1 MTSPQAEALA
11 EALLPLARRVRRDV
25 TAVKKSD
32 GSRWTTQPL
41 TKERLIA
48 HCNGG
53 PPRGVCPIKAGE
65 SVTLVGLLDFDSHG
79 GETGWAEMSVTVGRV
94 VDVLELVHGMSPVLF
109 RSSGGRGVHL
119 YLLWDAP
126 QDACSVRVF
135 LGSVLADC
143 GLKNGARGV
152 VAGEVEVFPKQDHVS
167 AGGFGNQFILPLS
180 GASEW
185 LVLEECSGLLES
197 AGTPDAG
204 VWRSSPA
211 VPVVEKPARE
221 VAAGDRPV
229 GAWVDALMAIPNGLD
244 DSSSLG
250 YDDWFRVVCGIHHE
264 TGGSAEGLELAQE
277 WSSRSPKHDPA
288 FLEARVWPYIKGADE
303 RGGTA
308 VTGGT
313 IMSLAAK
320 GWGWTAPLSDED
332 FPDLGP
338 GGGHGRSGTM
348 GRVGSARD
356 LAGRPLAG
364 AGDARAA
371 GVGAAG
377 GGVRGGDPRGGG
389 GRGPAVDADG
399 AGRRDAGAD
408 GAGEDDALWESGAGG
423 AAADGR
429 TGERVDGATAQP
441 PATAVAEVGPGR
453 LIEDDEALWAPP
465 ERRGVPSAQ
474 HLCTDLANAKRLS
487 STYGDRVLVAGNRW
501 HVWDGRRWDASETGE
516 SEVTR
521 YAASL
526 GRLIKEEARETM
538 RKARAAALG
547 GSAAALAGLTE
558 EEAEA
563 WAEAAG
569 EKGQGAAGGKA
580 AELAE
585 ALEKWSARS
594 EMAGAIDAAL
604 RLARRMLTV
613 DSGLMDRN
621 PWLLNVRNGVIDLRT
636 GELRPHDPGLLIT
649 KLADVDYLGLDYVYP
664 DWEGAVAQIAGES
677 DARSGERHVTSF
689 LRRWFGYC
697 ATGDISEQVF
707 VVHWG
712 DGSNGKSTVL
722 GTVSAVLG
730 DYAGTAA
737 PQLLAS
743 SGQGPEAHPTGIAD
757 LWGKRMVTAHETKE
771 GAVLREDF
779 IKQATGGDKIK
790 ARYMRE
796 DFFEFDPTHKIQ
808 MLTNAKPS
816 VRGQDHGI
824 WRRVLLVAY
833 TQRFGTAE
841 QVAAGEAT
849 AVGDKHLGARLASDA
864 ARSGVLSWIV
874 RGAVEW
880 ARVGLRAPDAVRE
893 ASAVYREE
901 QDRVGQWV
909 HECCEVQPA
918 ESVRADAGS
927 RIGGAGELAGGG
939 SEFADS
945 GSLEW
950 SEPLTMGM
958 GGLYPAYAEWCKGG
972 GIHALSRQRFLQE
985 LLRVC
990 KRAQLRETYEKGA
1003 SGRRRKVARIFGVR
1017 LLPE

>member
-1 MTSPQAEALA
+1 MSDPNNPLIA
-11 EALLPLARRVRRDV
+11 ALLPLVRRVRTDV

-32 GSRWTTQPL
+32 GSRWTREPL
-41 TKERLIA
+41 TRERLA
-48 HCNGG
+48 RHCNGG
-53 PPRGVCPIKAGE
+53 PARGVCFIKPGE
-65 SVTLVGLLDFDSHG
+65 SVTMVALLDFDSHG
-79 GETGWAEMSVTVGRV
+79 GETDWTGMSLAAGRV
-94 VDVLELVHGMSPVLF
+94 LDQLELVHGMSPLVF
-109 RSSGGRGVHL
+109 RSSGGRGVHV
-119 YLLWDAP
+119 YLLWDSP
-126 QDACSVRVF
+126 QDAYSVREF
-135 LGSVLADC
+135 LRGVLADV
-143 GLKNGARGV
+143 GLRPGTRGV
-152 VAGEVEVFPKQDHVS
+152 VNAEVEVFPKQSSVGPD
-167 AGGFGNQFILPLS
+167 GWGNQVILPLAGKS
-180 GASEW
+180 AL
-185 LVLEECSGLLES
+185 LVMEECSGLLEE
-197 AGTPDAG
+197 AGRPLDAG
-204 VWRSSPA
+204 DWRASPA
-211 VPVVEKPARE
+211 VPVVQRE
-221 VAAGDRPV
+221 QAVPVTGDRPE
-229 GAWVDALMAIPNGLD
+229 GLWVDALMALPNGLEVEGRGD
-244 DSSSLG
+244 TSLG

-264 TGGSAEGLELAQE
+264 TGGSAEGLELAQD
-277 WSSRSPKHDPA
+277 WSARSPKHDPA
-288 FLEARVWPYIKGADE
+288 FLETRVWPYIKRADE
-303 RGGTA
+303 RGGNA

-313 IMSLAAK
+313 IMSLATRN
-320 GWGWTAPLSDED
+320 WGWAAPLDDSD
-332 FPDLGP
+332 FPTLDH
-338 GGGHGRSGTM
+338 GGRDVGRSGD
-348 GRVGSARD
+348 VARRP
-356 LAGRPLAG
+356 AGRG
-364 AGDARAA
+364 AVADPA
-371 GVGAAG
+371 GVGAAHARGAGRAARGSAG
-377 GGVRGGDPRGGG
+377 GTE
-389 GRGPAVDADG
+389 AVDADH
-399 AGRRDAGAD
+399 AGRRDADAD
-408 GAGEDDALWESGAGG
+408 GGGEDSALWESGSGDDGG
-423 AAADGR
+423 RPDGTEEPAPAALA
-429 TGERVDGATAQP
+429 
-441 PATAVAEVGPGR
+441 R
-453 LIEDDEALWAPP
+453 LAREAPEDDDSLWAPP

-563 WAEAAG
+563 WAEAGG

-585 ALEKWSARS
+585 ALEKWSVRS

-621 PWLLNVRNGVIDLRT
+621 PWLLNVRNGVVDLRT

-649 KLADVDYLGLDYVYP
+649 KLADVEYLGLDYVYP

-677 DARSGERHVTSF
+677 DGDARMGGAGGGFAGGPVSAF

-737 PQLLAS
+737 PQLLAA

-808 MLTNAKPS
+808 MLTNAKPV

-849 AVGDKHLGARLASDA
+849 AVGDKHLGARLCGDA

-927 RIGGAGELAGGG
+927 RMGGAGEHAGGG

-950 SEPLTMGM
+950 SEPLVMGM
-958 GGLYPAYAEWCKGG
+958 VGVYPAYVEWCKAG
-972 GIHALSRQRFLQE
+972 GIHALSRQRFAQE

-990 KRAQLRETYEKGA
+990 KRAHIRDVYEKGA
-1003 SGRRRKVARIFGVR
+1003 SGKRRKVARVFGIR

>member
-1 MTSPQAEALA
+1 MILIELPKEACLSP
-11 EALLPLARRVRRDV
+11 D
-25 TAVKKSD
+25 
-32 GSRWTTQPL
+32 W
-41 TKERLIA
+41 
-48 HCNGG
+48 
-53 PPRGVCPIKAGE
+53 
-65 SVTLVGLLDFDSHG
+65 
-79 GETGWAEMSVTVGRV
+79 
-94 VDVLELVHGMSPVLF
+94 
-109 RSSGGRGVHL
+109 
-119 YLLWDAP
+119 
-126 QDACSVRVF
+126 
-135 LGSVLADC
+135 
-143 GLKNGARGV
+143 
-152 VAGEVEVFPKQDHVS
+152 
-167 AGGFGNQFILPLS
+167 
-180 GASEW
+180 
-185 LVLEECSGLLES
+185 
-197 AGTPDAG
+197 
-204 VWRSSPA
+204 WRSSPP
-211 VPVVEKPARE
+211 VPFVPREEVTPAPTE
-221 VAAGDRPV
+221 RPE
-229 GAWVDALMAIPNGLD
+229 GLWVDALLAIPNGLN
-244 DSSSLG
+244 DSASMG
-250 YDDWFRVVCGIHHE
+250 YDEWFRVVCGIHHE
-264 TGGSAEGLELAQE
+264 TGGSADGLALAQD
-277 WSSRSPKHDPA
+277 WSARSPKHDPA
-288 FLEARVWPYIKGADE
+288 FLEQRVWPYIKGAGE
-303 RGGTA
+303 RGGNA

-313 IMSLAAK
+313 IMSLAARD
-320 GWGWTAPLSDED
+320 WGWAAPLDDSEFPTLDER
-332 FPDLGP
+332 GK
-338 GGGHGRSGTM
+338 HVQ
-348 GRVGSARD
+348 RVDGLD
-356 LAGRPLAG
+356 H
-364 AGDARAA
+364 
-371 GVGAAG
+371 
-377 GGVRGGDPRGGG
+377 G
-389 GRGPAVDADG
+389 GRGPRLVG
-399 AGRRDAGAD
+399 AGRPDVGGGGVSHPRAGAVMAREVGGRRSGD
-408 GAGEDDALWESGAGG
+408 GPERLAGDEADAALWESESGDGDDGGRPDGADWPEDGGGQGTQRLVGRLTEG
-423 AAADGR
+423 AA
-429 TGERVDGATAQP
+429 TGGGEGDP
-441 PATAVAEVGPGR
+441 E
-453 LIEDDEALWAPP
+453 PP

-526 GRLIKEEARETM
+526 GRLIKDEARETM

-563 WAEAAG
+563 WAEAGG

-585 ALEKWSARS
+585 ALEKWSVRS

-649 KLADVDYLGLDYVYP
+649 KLADVEYLGLDYVYP
-664 DWEGAVAQIAGES
+664 DWEGAVAQIAGEGDG
-677 DARSGERHVTSF
+677 DARMGGAGGGFAGGPVSAF

-737 PQLLAS
+737 PQLLAA

-790 ARYMRE
+790 ARFMRE

-808 MLTNAKPS
+808 MLTNAKPA

-849 AVGDKHLGARLASDA
+849 AVGDSHLGARLASDA

-918 ESVRADAGS
+918 DAGS
-927 RIGGAGELAGGG
+927 RMGGAGEHAGGG

-958 GGLYPAYAEWCKGG
+958 GGMYPAYVEWCRGG
-972 GIHALSRQRFLQE
+972 GIHALSRQRFVQE

-990 KRAQLRETYEKGA
+990 KKARSQEVYEKGA
-1003 SGRRRKVARIFGVR
+1003 SGKRRKITRIFGLR
-1017 LLPE
+1017 MLPE

>member
-1 MTSPQAEALA
+1 MVILIELPKEACLDPSWWRVSP
-11 EALLPLARRVRRDV
+11 P
-25 TAVKKSD
+25 
-32 GSRWTTQPL
+32 
-41 TKERLIA
+41 
-48 HCNGG
+48 
-53 PPRGVCPIKAGE
+53 
-65 SVTLVGLLDFDSHG
+65 
-79 GETGWAEMSVTVGRV
+79 
-94 VDVLELVHGMSPVLF
+94 
-109 RSSGGRGVHL
+109 
-119 YLLWDAP
+119 
-126 QDACSVRVF
+126 
-135 LGSVLADC
+135 
-143 GLKNGARGV
+143 
-152 VAGEVEVFPKQDHVS
+152 
-167 AGGFGNQFILPLS
+167 
-180 GASEW
+180 
-185 LVLEECSGLLES
+185 
-197 AGTPDAG
+197 
-204 VWRSSPA
+204 
-211 VPVVEKPARE
+211 VPVVQKPARE
-221 VAAGDRPV
+221 EPAGERPA

-338 GGGHGRSGTM
+338 GGGHGRSATV

-377 GGVRGGDPRGGG
+377 GGVRGGDPRGGA
-389 GRGPAVDADG
+389 GRGEAVGADR

-408 GAGEDDALWESGAGG
+408 GGGEDDALWESGAGAGPDAG
-423 AAADGR
+423 AGARGGAGTEPSAA
-429 TGERVDGATAQP
+429 
-441 PATAVAEVGPGR
+441 AVAEVGPGR
-453 LIEDDEALWAPP
+453 LTEDDDSLWAPP

-526 GRLIKEEARETM
+526 GRLIKDEARETM

-563 WAEAAG
+563 WAEAGG

-585 ALEKWSARS
+585 ALEKWSVRS

-649 KLADVDYLGLDYVYP
+649 KLADVEYLGLDYVYP
-664 DWEGAVAQIAGES
+664 DWEGAVAQIAGEGDG
-677 DARSGERHVTSF
+677 DARMGGAGGPVSAF

-737 PQLLAS
+737 PQLLAA

-808 MLTNAKPS
+808 MLTNAKPV

-849 AVGDKHLGARLASDA
+849 AVGDKHLGARLCGDA

-880 ARVGLRAPDAVRE
+880 ARAGLRAPDAVRE

-918 ESVRADAGS
+918 DAGS
-927 RIGGAGELAGGG
+927 RVGGAGEHAGGG

-950 SEPLTMGM
+950 SEPLVMGM
-958 GGLYPAYAEWCKGG
+958 VGVYPAYVEWCKAG
-972 GIHALSRQRFLQE
+972 GIHALSRQRFAQE

-990 KRAQLRETYEKGA
+990 KRAHIRDVYEKGA
-1003 SGRRRKVARIFGVR
+1003 SGKRRKVARVFGVR

>member
-1 MTSPQAEALA
+1 MILIELPKEACLDPSWWRVSP
-11 EALLPLARRVRRDV
+11 P
-25 TAVKKSD
+25 
-32 GSRWTTQPL
+32 
-41 TKERLIA
+41 
-48 HCNGG
+48 
-53 PPRGVCPIKAGE
+53 
-65 SVTLVGLLDFDSHG
+65 
-79 GETGWAEMSVTVGRV
+79 
-94 VDVLELVHGMSPVLF
+94 
-109 RSSGGRGVHL
+109 
-119 YLLWDAP
+119 
-126 QDACSVRVF
+126 
-135 LGSVLADC
+135 
-143 GLKNGARGV
+143 
-152 VAGEVEVFPKQDHVS
+152 
-167 AGGFGNQFILPLS
+167 
-180 GASEW
+180 
-185 LVLEECSGLLES
+185 
-197 AGTPDAG
+197 
-204 VWRSSPA
+204 
-211 VPVVEKPARE
+211 VPVVSKPARE
-221 VAAGDRPV
+221 EPAGERPA
-229 GAWVDALMAIPNGLD
+229 GLWVDALMAIPNGLN
-244 DSSSLG
+244 DSGSLG
-250 YDDWFRVVCGIHHE
+250 YDEWFRVICGIHHE
-264 TGGSAEGLELAQE
+264 SGGSAEGLALAQD
-277 WSSRSPKHDPA
+277 WSARSPKHDPA
-288 FLEARVWPYIKGADE
+288 FLEQRVWPYIKPAGE
-303 RGGTA
+303 RGGNA

-313 IMSLAAK
+313 IMSLATRD
-320 GWGWTAPLSDED
+320 WGWAAPLDDSD
-332 FPDLGP
+332 FPILDH
-338 GGGHGRSGTM
+338 GGHHVGVVGAGARRPAE
-348 GRVGSARD
+348 RVAV
-356 LAGRPLAG
+356 AGRRGGVGAAHGGDPGRGSRGGAGRGAAVAADDGGRLGAGDDGDGAGDGLWEPEPGEAGGPDAGPLAG
-364 AGDARAA
+364 APAGARVPAGDAVEEAA
-371 GVGAAG
+371 Q
-377 GGVRGGDPRGGG
+377 RLG
-389 GRGPAVDADG
+389 GRLSD
-399 AGRRDAGAD
+399 
-408 GAGEDDALWESGAGG
+408 
-423 AAADGR
+423 
-429 TGERVDGATAQP
+429 
-441 PATAVAEVGPGR
+441 
-453 LIEDDEALWAPP
+453 EDDEALWAPP
-465 ERRGVPSAQ
+465 ERRGVPSAV
-474 HLCTDLANAKRLS
+474 HVCTDLANAKRLS

-563 WAEAAG
+563 WAEAGG

-585 ALEKWSARS
+585 ALEKWSVRS

-621 PWLLNVRNGVIDLRT
+621 PWLLNVRNGVVDLRT

-649 KLADVDYLGLDYVYP
+649 KLADVEYLGLDYVYP

-677 DARSGERHVTSF
+677 DGDARMGGAGGGFAGGPVSAF

-737 PQLLAS
+737 PQLLAA

-808 MLTNAKPS
+808 MLTNAKPV

-849 AVGDKHLGARLASDA
+849 AVGDKHLGARLCGDA

-918 ESVRADAGS
+918 GADT
-927 RIGGAGELAGGG
+927 RVGGAGEFAVGG

-950 SEPLTMGM
+950 SEPLTLGM
-958 GGLYPAYAEWCKGG
+958 GGLYPAYAEWCRGG

-990 KRAQLRETYEKGA
+990 KKARSQEVYEKGA
-1003 SGRRRKVARIFGVR
+1003 SGKRRKITRIFGLR
-1017 LLPE
+1017 MLPE

>member
-1 MTSPQAEALA
+1 MADPNNPLIA
-11 EALLPLARRVRRDV
+11 ALLPLVRRVRTDV

-32 GSRWTTQPL
+32 GSRWTSQPL
-41 TKERLIA
+41 TRERLA
-48 HCNGG
+48 SHLNGG

-65 SVTLVGLLDFDSHG
+65 SVTMVALLDFDSHG
-79 GETGWAEMSVTVGRV
+79 GETGWTEMSVTVGRV

-126 QDACSVRVF
+126 QDAYSVRAF

-152 VAGEVEVFPKQDHVS
+152 VAGEVEVFPKQDRVS

-221 VAAGDRPV
+221 VAAGERPE

-377 GGVRGGDPRGGG
+377 GGVRGGDPWGGA
-389 GRGPAVDADG
+389 GRGQAMDADG

-408 GAGEDDALWESGAGG
+408 GGGEDDALWESGAGG
-423 AAADGR
+423 GS
-429 TGERVDGATAQP
+429 GDGAGAAQP
-441 PATAVAEVGPGR
+441 PAAAVAEVGPGR

-547 GSAAALAGLTE
+547 GTAAALAGLTE

-563 WAEAAG
+563 WAEAGG

-585 ALEKWSARS
+585 ALEKWSVRS

-621 PWLLNVRNGVIDLRT
+621 PWLLNVRNGVVDLRT
-636 GELRPHDPGLLIT
+636 GELRPHDPSLLIT

-664 DWEGAVAQIAGES
+664 DWEGAVAQIAGEGDG
-677 DARSGERHVTSF
+677 DARMGGAGGGFAGGPVSAF

-737 PQLLAS
+737 PQLLAA

-808 MLTNAKPS
+808 MLTNAKPV

-833 TQRFGTAE
+833 TQRFGTTE

-849 AVGDKHLGARLASDA
+849 AVGDKHLGARLAGDA

-918 ESVRADAGS
+918 DAGS
-927 RIGGAGELAGGG
+927 RVGGAGEFAVGV

-950 SEPLTMGM
+950 SEPLTLGM
-958 GGLYPAYAEWCKGG
+958 GGLYPAYVEWCRGG

-990 KRAQLRETYEKGA
+990 KKARSQEVYEKGA
-1003 SGRRRKVARIFGVR
+1003 SGKRRKITRIFGLR
-1017 LLPE
+1017 MLPE

>member
-1 MTSPQAEALA
+1 MILIELPKEACLSP
-11 EALLPLARRVRRDV
+11 D
-25 TAVKKSD
+25 
-32 GSRWTTQPL
+32 W
-41 TKERLIA
+41 
-48 HCNGG
+48 
-53 PPRGVCPIKAGE
+53 
-65 SVTLVGLLDFDSHG
+65 
-79 GETGWAEMSVTVGRV
+79 
-94 VDVLELVHGMSPVLF
+94 
-109 RSSGGRGVHL
+109 
-119 YLLWDAP
+119 
-126 QDACSVRVF
+126 
-135 LGSVLADC
+135 
-143 GLKNGARGV
+143 
-152 VAGEVEVFPKQDHVS
+152 
-167 AGGFGNQFILPLS
+167 
-180 GASEW
+180 
-185 LVLEECSGLLES
+185 
-197 AGTPDAG
+197 
-204 VWRSSPA
+204 WRSSPP
-211 VPVVEKPARE
+211 VPFVPREEVTPAPTE
-221 VAAGDRPV
+221 RPE
-229 GAWVDALMAIPNGLD
+229 GLWVDALLAIPNGLN
-244 DSSSLG
+244 DSASMG
-250 YDDWFRVVCGIHHE
+250 YDEWFRVICGIHHE
-264 TGGSAEGLELAQE
+264 TGGSPEGLALAQD
-277 WSSRSPKHDPA
+277 WSARSPKHDPA
-288 FLEARVWPYIKGADE
+288 FLEARVWPYIKRADE
-303 RGGTA
+303 RGGNA

-313 IMSLAAK
+313 IMSLATRD
-320 GWGWTAPLSDED
+320 WGWAAPLDDSD
-332 FPDLGP
+332 FPILDH
-338 GGGHGRSGTM
+338 GGHDVRQRRGLGDGVGGRSADGTQRAGGAGVGGADRG
-348 GRVGSARD
+348 GRGRSPRGSAVGGEALD
-356 LAGRPLAG
+356 ADDAG
-364 AGDARAA
+364 AGGGD
-371 GVGAAG
+371 GGNAG
-377 GGVRGGDPRGGG
+377 GVAGH
-389 GRGPAVDADG
+389 AADA
-399 AGRRDAGAD
+399 
-408 GAGEDDALWESGAGG
+408 ALWESGPGG
-423 AAADGR
+423 AAADAG
-429 TGERVDGATAQP
+429 TGQRLDGAGWDS
-441 PATAVAEVGPGR
+441 EVEAPQR
-453 LIEDDEALWAPP
+453 LAGVGADDEDDALWAPP

-563 WAEAAG
+563 WAEAGG

-585 ALEKWSARS
+585 ALEKWSVRS

-636 GELRPHDPGLLIT
+636 GELRPHDPSLLIT
-649 KLADVDYLGLDYVYP
+649 KLADVEYLGLDYVYP
-664 DWEGAVAQIAGES
+664 DWEGAVAQIAGEGDG
-677 DARSGERHVTSF
+677 DARMGGAGGGFAGGPVSAF

-737 PQLLAS
+737 PQLLAA

-808 MLTNAKPS
+808 MLTNAKPV

-849 AVGDKHLGARLASDA
+849 AVGDKHLGARLAGDA

-918 ESVRADAGS
+918 VAGS
-927 RIGGAGELAGGG
+927 RVGEGGELAG
-939 SEFADS
+939 SDAEVADS

-958 GGLYPAYAEWCKGG
+958 GGLYPAYVEWCRGG

-990 KRAQLRETYEKGA
+990 KKARSQEVYEKGA
-1003 SGRRRKVARIFGVR
+1003 SGKRRKITRIFGLR
-1017 LLPE
+1017 MLPE